1 MKIYDMHIHIGS
13 GDVDHNYLIEQ
24 MEQSGVYG
32 GGLISAAPEECD
44 EESLFALPYKERLK
58 NVMAW
63 SHGYE
68 DRFIPILRIHPDEKD
83 ICDKVADAAQE
94 GIAAYKILCDNFAV
108 YEPKCMKVLEAI
120 EKTGKSI
127 VFHSGILWSGKDSS
141 KNNRPVHWETM
152 MHFDSIK
159 FSMGHCSWPWHDEC
173 IAVYGKFLNSYL
185 TRKSSEMFFD
195 ITPGT
200 PPIYRRDLLTK
211 LYTVGY
217 DVEDNIMFG
226 TDSLSNDYNPSWV
239 AGWLARDKEIL
250 DDLGVT
256 DAQREKLYEKNFFRF
271 IRGEDIE
278 HTLPQMNK

>member
-1 MKIYDMHIHIGS
+1 MKIFDMHIHVGS
-13 GDVDHNYLIEQ
+13 GDVDQQYLLEQ

-32 GGLISAAPEECD
+32 GGLISAAPD
-44 EESLFALPYKERLK
+44 EADDDGLFTQSYEDRLK
-58 NVMAW
+58 NIMAW

-68 DRFIPILRIHPDEKD
+68 GRLIPILRIHPKEKN
-83 ICDKVADAAQE
+83 ICEKVAHAAQE
-94 GIAAYKILCDNFAV
+94 GVAAFKMLCDSYAV
-108 YEPKCMKVLEAI
+108 YEPESMKVLEAI
-120 EKTGKSI
+120 EKTGKSV
-127 VFHSGILWSGKDSS
+127 VFHSGILWSGADTS
-141 KNNRPVHWETM
+141 KNNRPVNWECM

-256 DAQREKLYEKNFFRF
+256 QAQREKLYEKNFFRF
-271 IRGEDIE
+271 IEGRDIE
-278 HTLPQMNK
+278 HRLPQMNK